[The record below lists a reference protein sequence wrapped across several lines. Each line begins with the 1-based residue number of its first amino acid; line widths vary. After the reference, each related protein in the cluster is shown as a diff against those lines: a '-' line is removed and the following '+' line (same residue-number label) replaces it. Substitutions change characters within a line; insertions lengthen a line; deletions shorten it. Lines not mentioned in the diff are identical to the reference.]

1 MARLAAVEG
10 GGTTFV
16 VAIAS
21 DPTTVLERAEFPT
34 TTPKD
39 TLRKCCEWL
48 ASRHYDAL
56 GVACFGPL
64 DLKPDSPTFG
74 YITTTPKPGWQQTNV
89 LGPLKA
95 VRPAAPTLFDTDVN
109 APAVAEYEHMVAEA
123 RARGVAPPTSCC
135 YITVGTG
142 IGVGLVINEKPV
154 HGMMHP
160 EGGHMCVPRRAA
172 DAGFEGPNPND
183 TFGGLCAENM
193 GCSVALVKRGALVGV
208 HALKDLSDDDPQWD
222 ACAHYL
228 GALCANV
235 VLLASPEK
243 IVMSGGVMLRTSL
256 FPKVRARMQAMLNGY
271 IQCEQV
277 LTPEGIASYVTPSTW
292 GNDAGMVGALTLAA
306 KALEQQRATEKSAGK
321 SAGGGGAMAASGLGE
336 RGLLVAGLVVAVL
349 AVAAMRS
356 R

>member
-34 TTPKD
+34 TTPKE

-109 APAVAEYEHMVAEA
+109 APAVAEFEHMVAEA

-172 DAGFEGPNPND
+172 DAGFESPIR
-183 TFGGLCAENM
+183 TI
-193 GCSVALVKRGALVGV
+193 R
-208 HALKDLSDDDPQWD
+208 
-222 ACAHYL
+222 
-228 GALCANV
+228 
-235 VLLASPEK
+235 LA
-243 IVMSGGVMLRTSL
+243 
-256 FPKVRARMQAMLNGY
+256 GY
-271 IQCEQV
+271 A
-277 LTPEGIASYVTPSTW
+277 PRTW
-292 GNDAGMVGALTLAA
+292 GAPSRSPSAALS
-306 KALEQQRATEKSAGK
+306 SACT
-321 SAGGGGAMAASGLGE
+321 
-336 RGLLVAGLVVAVL
+336 
-349 AVAAMRS
+349 RS
-356 R
+356 RT